1 MIMVNMRL
9 NKSLILSLLIAF
21 ALTNQ
26 VYCQEEDQKE
36 QAFKKVQSL
45 VEFKDTVSK
54 IDSLKQ
60 SGHKIDV
67 NVVAIWE
74 SILPEDSTS
83 SIALYYLNEVLF
95 NKIENPIYLIKF
107 DKIKNEIVSVEGVG
121 QISIE

>member
-1 MIMVNMRL
+1 MVNMRL

-67 NVVAIWE
+67 NVAAIWE

>member
-1 MIMVNMRL
+1 MVNMRL

-54 IDSLKQ
+54 LDSLKQ
-60 SGHKIDV
+60 SGYKIDV

>member
-1 MIMVNMRL
+1 MVNVRL

-36 QAFKKVQSL
+36 HAFKKVQSL
-45 VEFKDTVSK
+45 VEFKDTISK

-67 NVVAIWE
+67 SVVAIWD

>member
-1 MIMVNMRL
+1 MVNMRL

-60 SGHKIDV
+60 SGYKIDV

>member
-1 MIMVNMRL
+1 VIMVNMRL

>member
-1 MIMVNMRL
+1 MVIMRL

-60 SGHKIDV
+60 SGHNIDV
-67 NVVAIWE
+67 SVVAIWE
-74 SILPEDSTS
+74 SIFPEDSTS

>member
-1 MIMVNMRL
+1 MVNMRL

-36 QAFKKVQSL
+36 QAFKKIQSL

-60 SGHKIDV
+60 SGHNIDV
-67 NVVAIWE
+67 SVVAIWE

-107 DKIKNEIVSVEGVG
+107 DKIKNEIVSVEGIG

>member
-1 MIMVNMRL
+1 MVNMRF

-21 ALTNQ
+21 AFTNQ

-107 DKIKNEIVSVEGVG
+107 DKIKNEIVSVEEVG
-121 QISIE
+121 QLSIE

>member
-1 MIMVNMRL
+1 MVNMRL

-60 SGHKIDV
+60 SGHNIDV
-67 NVVAIWE
+67 SVVAIWE

-83 SIALYYLNEVLF
+83 SIALYYLNEMLF

>member
-1 MIMVNMRL
+1 MIMVNMRF

-60 SGHKIDV
+60 SGHKMYYPYLMSFYIANLQEFPNPLPLIFSSVVSRSKV
-67 NVVAIWE
+67 N
-74 SILPEDSTS
+74 
-83 SIALYYLNEVLF
+83 
-95 NKIENPIYLIKF
+95 
-107 DKIKNEIVSVEGVG
+107 
-121 QISIE
+121 

>member
-1 MIMVNMRL
+1 MRL

-60 SGHKIDV
+60 SGYKIDV

>member
-1 MIMVNMRL
+1 MVNMRL

>member
-1 MIMVNMRL
+1 MVNMRF

-67 NVVAIWE
+67 NVVAIWGLFYLR
-74 SILPEDSTS
+74 ILQVLSHYT
-83 SIALYYLNEVLF
+83 ILTRFYLTRLKILF
-95 NKIENPIYLIKF
+95 I
-107 DKIKNEIVSVEGVG
+107 
-121 QISIE
+121 

>member
-1 MIMVNMRL
+1 MIMVNMRF

-67 NVVAIWE
+67 NVVAIWG

-107 DKIKNEIVSVEGVG
+107 DKIKNEIVSVEEVG

>member
-1 MIMVNMRL
+1 MVIMRL

-67 NVVAIWE
+67 SVVAIWE

>member
-1 MIMVNMRL
+1 MVNMRF

-67 NVVAIWE
+67 NVVAIWG

-107 DKIKNEIVSVEGVG
+107 DKIKNEIVSVEEVG

>member
-1 MIMVNMRL
+1 MVNMRF

-67 NVVAIWE
+67 SVVAIWG

-121 QISIE
+121 PISIE

>member
-1 MIMVNMRL
+1 MVNMRL

-21 ALTNQ
+21 VLTNQ

-67 NVVAIWE
+67 SVVAIWE

>member
-1 MIMVNMRL
+1 MVNMRF

-60 SGHKIDV
+60 SGHNIDV
-67 NVVAIWE
+67 SVVAIWE

-83 SIALYYLNEVLF
+83 SIALYYLNEMLF
-95 NKIENPIYLIKF
+95 NKFENPIYLIKF

>member
-60 SGHKIDV
+60 SGYKIDV

>member
-1 MIMVNMRL
+1 MVNMRF
-9 NKSLILSLLIAF
+9 NKSLILSLFIAF
-21 ALTNQ
+21 AFTNQ
-26 VYCQEEDQKE
+26 VYCQEEGQKE
-36 QAFKKVQSL
+36 QAFKKVQNL

-67 NVVAIWE
+67 SVVAIWE

-107 DKIKNEIVSVEGVG
+107 DKIKNEIVSVKGVG